1 MWLKHTNK
9 QIFALTMSQLFW
21 DIVSITFSIIMIL
34 LLIYGI
40 IWLFTKG
47 PLGGIVSSITGAF
60 SGISGIFGG
69 GSGSSSGG
77 SGGLSGILHDIP
89 GLNLIPG
96 I

>member
-1 MWLKHTNK
+1 
-9 QIFALTMSQLFW
+9 MSQLFW
-21 DIVSITFSIIMIL
+21 DVVSITFSIIMIL

-47 PLGGIVSSITGAF
+47 PLGGVVSSITGAF
-60 SGISGIFGG
+60 GDISGVFGG
-69 GSGSSSGG
+69 SSGSSGG
-77 SGGLSGILHDIP
+77 SGGLSGVLHDIP